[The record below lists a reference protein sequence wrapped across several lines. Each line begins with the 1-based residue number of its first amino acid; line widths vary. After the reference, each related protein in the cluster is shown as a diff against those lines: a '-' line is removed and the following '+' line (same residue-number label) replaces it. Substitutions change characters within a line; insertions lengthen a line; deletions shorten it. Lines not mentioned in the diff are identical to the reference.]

1 MFCLQNKIFYL
12 LSLLVLTLTISPVHA
27 ANQKGQKLKQQTIDI
42 KAQYLLLDE
51 KKGVSKYKGNV
62 QFTKGTLV
70 IKADSVTLYF
80 KNEKLTKAL
89 IKGRPADVQH
99 QPVNEAKVH
108 SQANSMEFF
117 VTEDRLVLKGQAFV
131 DQGER
136 HFSGENIEYD
146 TRQQT
151 ITAAGKQNSTANTE
165 NSENTQPEERVHKGR
180 VHVIIGPI
188 EDEDTDDKNSEKD
201 KNE

>member
-12 LSLLVLTLTISPVHA
+12 LPLLMLYLSINPVQA
-27 ANQKGQKLKQQTIDI
+27 ANQKGLKLNQQTIDI

-51 KKGVSKYKGNV
+51 IKGVSKYKGNV

-89 IKGRPADVQH
+89 IKGRPADVRH
-99 QPVNEAKVH
+99 QPENEAKVH

-117 VTEDRLVLKGQAFV
+117 VTEDRLILKGQAFV

-136 HFSGENIEYD
+136 HFSGEYIEYD

-151 ITAAGKQNSTANTE
+151 ITAAGNQNSTTSTK

-180 VHVIIGPI
+180 VHVIIGP
-188 EDEDTDDKNSEKD
+188 EDTDDNNSDKD

>member
-1 MFCLQNKIFYL
+1 MFCRQNKIFSA
-12 LSLLVLTLTISPVHA
+12 LSLLILTLIISPVHA
-27 ANQKGQKLKQQTIDI
+27 TNQKGQKLKQQTIDI

-80 KNEKLTKAL
+80 NNDKLTKAL

-99 QPVNEAKVH
+99 QPENEAKVH

-117 VTEDRLVLKGQAFV
+117 ITEDRLILKGQAFV
-131 DQGER
+131 DQAER
-136 HFSGENIEYD
+136 HFSGEYIEYD

-151 ITAAGKQNSTANTE
+151 ITAAGNQNNTSNTQNSK
-165 NSENTQPEERVHKGR
+165 STQPEGR

-188 EDEDTDDKNSEKD
+188 EDEDTDDKNTEKT